1 MIAEFLILVGSVF
14 FIIAALGVIRLPDV
28 MARLHA
34 GTKAASLGVILLLTA
49 AAIRFHD
56 PGSLLMIV
64 ATLVLVFM
72 TAPMGSHVIAK
83 RVVGKSVDSVS
94 ASGNRDGA

>member
-14 FIIAALGVIRLPDV
+14 FLIAALGVIRLPDV

-56 PGSLLMIV
+56 FGSLVMIV

-72 TAPMGSHVIAK
+72 TAPLGSHVIAR
-83 RVVGKSVDSVS
+83 RVVAKPADSVS
-94 ASGNRDGA
+94 AGGQQKES